1 MNSAQISAAALL
13 LIVANGLS
21 GCATPSRGEHTSR
34 WNPEAPTQTVEVQQ
48 GLTLRYLRV
57 GQGQPLVLLHTV
69 RTQLDYFQKLVP
81 LLQDDYT
88 VYVVDLP
95 GHGQSTIARVDYT
108 EKLFRDAI
116 AQFIEKLDLRDVVL
130 AGESI
135 GGVLALTVATE
146 VPNRITRIVSI
157 NPYDYGES
165 FGGGIRRSSG
175 GWIIGFFSI
184 FGSYTIEPRFLLD
197 TVLEGAFHDPTKLPA
212 ELAREFYRTG
222 LREDY
227 RWVEYSVFKNWR
239 TWVDARELYPKI
251 KAPVTLVYSHYDWS
265 TPAEWFRNQKV
276 IPKVDLVQILDA
288 GHFSS
293 LERPREIAN
302 VILGKSSIARDR
314 ISAYRAIDD

>member
-1 MNSAQISAAALL
+1 MKSAQISTAALML
-13 LIVANGLS
+13 MVVNGLS

-34 WNPEAPTQTVEVQQ
+34 WSSEARTETVEVQK
-48 GLTLRYLRV
+48 GLTLRYLRA
-57 GQGQPLVLLHTV
+57 GQGQPLVLLHTI

-81 LLQDDYT
+81 LLQDHHT

-108 EKLFRDAI
+108 EKLFREAV

-130 AGESI
+130 VGESI

-146 VPNRITRIVSI
+146 VPDRITRVISI

-175 GWIIGFFSI
+175 GWIVGFFSI

-197 TVLEGAFHDPTKLPA
+197 TVLEGGFHDPEKLPA
-212 ELAREFYRTG
+212 ELARELYRTG

-265 TPAEWFRNQKV
+265 TPAEWFRNQKA
-276 IPKVDLVQILDA
+276 IPKADLVQIPDA

-293 LERPREIAN
+293 LEVPVEIAN
-302 VILGKSSIARDR
+302 LIRGRTGSARSTSD
-314 ISAYRAIDD
+314 

>member
-1 MNSAQISAAALL
+1 M
-13 LIVANGLS
+13 V
-21 GCATPSRGEHTSR
+21 
-34 WNPEAPTQTVEVQQ
+34 
-48 GLTLRYLRV
+48 
-57 GQGQPLVLLHTV
+57 LV
-69 RTQLDYFQKLVP
+69 
-81 LLQDDYT
+81 
-88 VYVVDLP
+88 
-95 GHGQSTIARVDYT
+95 
-108 EKLFRDAI
+108 
-116 AQFIEKLDLRDVVL
+116 
-130 AGESI
+130 GESI

-146 VPNRITRIVSI
+146 VPDRITRVISI

-175 GWIIGFFSI
+175 GWIVGFFSI

-197 TVLEGAFHDPTKLPA
+197 TVLEGGFHDPEKLPA
-212 ELAREFYRTG
+212 ELARELYRTG

-276 IPKVDLVQILDA
+276 IPKADLVQIPDA

-293 LERPREIAN
+293 LEVPVEIAN
-302 VILGKSSIARDR
+302 LIRGRTGSARSTSD
-314 ISAYRAIDD
+314 

>member
-1 MNSAQISAAALL
+1 MNLAQVSAAALL
-13 LIVANGLS
+13 LMVVNGLS
-21 GCATPSRGEHTSR
+21 GCATPSRGEYSVR
-34 WNPEAPTQTVEVQQ
+34 WNSETRTETVEVQP

-69 RTQLDYFQKLVP
+69 RTQLDYFEKLVP
-81 LLQDDYT
+81 LLRDHYT

-108 EKLFRDAI
+108 EKLFREAI
-116 AQFIEKLDLRDVVL
+116 AQFIQKLDLRDVVL

-146 VPNRITRIVSI
+146 VPDRITRVVSI

-197 TVLEGAFHDPTKLPA
+197 TVLEGGLHDPAKLPA

-276 IPKVDLVQILDA
+276 IPKADLVQIPDA

-293 LERPREIAN
+293 LEVPVEIAN
-302 VILGKSSIARDR
+302 LIRGRTGSARSTSD
-314 ISAYRAIDD
+314 